1 MYYIHKTKRWEADK
15 RATPS
20 APGANAAANVPTPV
34 QSPIAP
40 NASPVG
46 TIDANKADKDLAV
59 ANYTS
64 QVSLAM
70 QGLANIMRDA

>member
-1 MYYIHKTKRWEADK
+1 MYYVHKTKRWEADK

-34 QSPIAP
+34 QPPIVP
-40 NASPVG
+40 NPSPVD
-46 TIDANKADKDLAV
+46 TIDANKTGKDLAV

-64 QVSLAM
+64 QVNLAM
-70 QGLANIMRDA
+70 QGLANIMQDA